1 MGFNVLLNT
10 TYQMS
15 VYDYLSN
22 LSSLFLII
30 VVSKKHA
37 NGHNAENIIKI
48 CKNVFLHFSIA
59 TNPQKQGMQVS

>member
-30 VVSKKHA
+30 VVSK
-37 NGHNAENIIKI
+37 NMQLNTIAENIIQI
-48 CKNVFLHFSIA
+48 CKHVFLFFSIA
-59 TNPQKQGMQVS
+59 TSPQKQGMQVS